1 MRLPIQRSPSSAIT
15 SLLRSARRASRPR
28 AATPGNYA
36 RDCSGDF
43 SRALGPDRQLAVH
56 DRVAV
61 ILQAVVVAHAIE
73 VGHAAVL
80 QRDGPGARERD
91 GSSMVISFCSSSG
104 LTRRTRSV
112 KWARSL
118 SFESGEATPID

>member
-15 SLLRSARRASRPR
+15 SLLRSARRASSPR

-43 SRALGPDRQLAVH
+43 SRALGPDGQLAVD

-91 GSSMVISFCSSSG
+91 GVFDCHLILQLVG
-104 LTRRTRSV
+104 AHAPHALDEV
-112 KWARSL
+112 RSL
-118 SFESGEATPID
+118 AELRE